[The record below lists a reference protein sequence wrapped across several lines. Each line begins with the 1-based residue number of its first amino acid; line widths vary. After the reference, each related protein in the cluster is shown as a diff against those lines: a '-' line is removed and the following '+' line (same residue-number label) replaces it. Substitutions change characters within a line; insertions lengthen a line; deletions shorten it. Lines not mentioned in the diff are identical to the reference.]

1 MKVLFDSSVLIA
13 SSLQAHGDHQ
23 RSIEWMDKARAGQIE
38 AVVSAHTL
46 AEVYSVLTRLPSP
59 LRVSPAVAL
68 QIIERNILGL
78 MEVVA
83 LTGQEYAD
91 LIRYLSGIGIAGGAV
106 YDGIIACAADKAQV
120 DHIVTLN
127 AKDFHRVYP
136 ILTAAVI
143 SP

>member
-1 MKVLFDSSVLIA
+1 MKVLLDSSVLIA
-13 SSLQAHGDHQ
+13 GSLQTHGDHQ
-23 RSIEWMDKARAGQIE
+23 RSIDWMVKARTGQIE
-38 AVVSAHTL
+38 AIVSAHTL
-46 AEVYSVLTRLPSP
+46 AEVYSVLTRMPPP
-59 LRVSPAVAL
+59 LRISPAAAL
-68 QIIERNILGL
+68 QIIERNILSL
-78 MEVVA
+78 MEVIA

-91 LIRYLSGIGIAGGAV
+91 LIRYLSRIGIAGGAV

-136 ILTAAVI
+136 TLTATVI